1 MANVWREFVRAHY
14 GFAIGGN
21 LDEGT
26 MFAPQ
31 NLKDE
36 KVLEEHIGGA
46 ITLLAASRC
55 SLTRHPQSDGYSP
68 ENPAKPQIS
77 LISFF
82 PSILMIHLMAALMGP
97 SPTQQR
103 IQMIVCSTPWK
114 PTSTNGLVP

>member
-1 MANVWREFVRAHY
+1 MWAHY

-31 NLKDE
+31 DFKDE
-36 KVLEEHIGGA
+36 KVLEEHIRGA
-46 ITLLAASRC
+46 LTLLAASRC
-55 SLTRHPQSDGYSP
+55 SLTGHPQSDGYSP
-68 ENPAKPQIS
+68 ENLAKPQIS

-82 PSILMIHLMAALMGP
+82 PSILMIHLVAALTGP
-97 SPTQQR
+97 NPTQHR
-103 IQMIVCSTPWK
+103 IQMIVCSTLWK